1 MVTGAPTGE
10 RDIRSEADRTTAL
23 RALSRTEARVDLS
36 GRPLGPRPVRRGL
49 ALLLMALLVA
59 VPVVIAGA
67 VYSVSSR
74 LAPTYEASS
83 TLRIVAQGQSGIS
96 DQSVI
101 ASNDLASQYA
111 QLGTAPSVIKRA
123 ALSLKVPSGEL
134 EGQVSAGTVAAQNL
148 VKIAARAGDG
158 PAAVRRADAVALAF
172 VDYLGGLNERQAN
185 AYSRSVQRR
194 LKPLDDE
201 LSTARRLVSTGTLS
215 QRNSNALLYSNLLV
229 QRQQLLAS
237 IAQDAAASQP
247 GVQLVAQASSA
258 SKVAPRPTLYALVGL
273 VASALIAARIGFLMR
288 RRRNRPPSG

>member
-1 MVTGAPTGE
+1 MVNRAPTGE
-10 RDIRSEADRTTAL
+10 RDIPSEPDRTTSL

-36 GRPLGPRPVRRGL
+36 GRPLGPRPVRRGI
-49 ALLLMALLVA
+49 AVLLMVLLVA
-59 VPVVIAGA
+59 VPIAIAAA

-96 DQSVI
+96 DQSVL

-111 QLGTAPSVIKRA
+111 QLADAPSVLRRA
-123 ALSLKVPSGEL
+123 ARSLRVPSENLDGE
-134 EGQVSAGTVAAQNL
+134 VSAGTVAAQNL
-148 VKIAARAGDG
+148 IRIAARAGDG

-172 VDYLGGLNERQAN
+172 VEYVGGLNERQAN
-185 AYSRSVQRR
+185 AYSRAVQRR
-194 LKPLDDE
+194 LKPLDEE
-201 LSTARRLVSTGTLS
+201 LTTARRLLNTGTPS
-215 QRNSNALLYSNLLV
+215 QRNSTALLYSNLLV

-288 RRRNRPPSG
+288 RRNRQPSG

>member
-1 MVTGAPTGE
+1 MVDRAPTGE
-10 RDIRSEADRTTAL
+10 RDIRSEPDRPTAL

-36 GRPLGPRPVRRGL
+36 GRPLGRRPVRRGL
-49 ALLLMALLVA
+49 AALLMVLLVA
-59 VPVVIAGA
+59 VPIAIA
-67 VYSVSSR
+67 AVVYSVSSR

-96 DQSVI
+96 DQSVL

-111 QLGTAPSVIKRA
+111 QLADAPSVIKRA
-123 ALSLKVPSGEL
+123 ARSLRTPSGDL
-134 EGQVSAGTVAAQNL
+134 DGQVSAGTVAAQNL
-148 VKIAARAGDG
+148 IRIAARAGDG
-158 PAAVRRADAVALAF
+158 PEAVRRADAVAVAF
-172 VDYLGGLNERQAN
+172 VEYVGGLNERQAN
-185 AYSRSVQRR
+185 AYSRAVQRR

-201 LSTARRLVSTGTLS
+201 LATARRLLNTGTPS

-258 SKVAPRPTLYALVGL
+258 SKVAPKPTLYALVGL
-273 VASALIAARIGFLMR
+273 IASALIAARIAFLMR
-288 RRRNRPPSG
+288 RRNRTPSG

>member
-1 MVTGAPTGE
+1 MVSRAPTGE
-10 RDIRSEADRTTAL
+10 RDIRPDPDRTTAL

-49 ALLLMALLVA
+49 ALLLVVLMVA
-59 VPVVIAGA
+59 VPIAIAAA

-83 TLRIVAQGQSGIS
+83 TLRIIAQGQSGIS
-96 DQSVI
+96 DQSVL

-111 QLGTAPSVIKRA
+111 QLADAPSVTKRA
-123 ALSLKVPSGEL
+123 AQSLKLPSGEL
-134 EGQVSAGTVAAQNL
+134 DGQVSAGTVAAQNL
-148 VKIAARAGDG
+148 VRITARAGDG

-172 VDYLGGLNERQAN
+172 VEYVSGLNERQAN

-201 LSTARRLVSTGTLS
+201 LSSARRLLNTGTPS
-215 QRNSNALLYSNLLV
+215 QRNSTALLYSNLLV

-273 VASALIAARIGFLMR
+273 VASALIAARIAFLMR
-288 RRRNRPPSG
+288 RRSRPASG